1 MYIITLPMEIICSI
15 ILYII
20 GWKNINPKLVN
31 ILNKHNKIIC
41 VFSHTSYYDFFIML
55 LYKYK
60 YYLVFQYMKVLI
72 KPDYFNG
79 ILGYLLTC
87 IGGIPSTNVNIKN
100 GGNLNKIVDTLNQ
113 TERCVF
119 LISPKGSI
127 LKREW
132 RSGYYHIG
140 QALKAPYVAVG
151 LDYEYKNIYVGD
163 IINNDNTEKSV
174 KEKLYNDLSKI
185 APLYPE
191 QENMEIRKYDKNNIS
206 VINYSNIKN
215 TIAIISSSFFIYYF
229 IIA

>member
-1 MYIITLPMEIICSI
+1 MYIITLTMKIICSI

-20 GWKNINPKLVN
+20 GWNNINPKLTKIFSQN
-31 ILNKHNKIIC
+31 NKIVC

-113 TERCVF
+113 TDKCVF

-132 RSGYYHIG
+132 RSGYYYIG

-163 IINNDNTEKSV
+163 VIKYDD
-174 KEKLYNDLSKI
+174 EKLLKDKLYDDLSQI
-185 APLYPE
+185 VPLYPE
-191 QENMEIRKYDKNNIS
+191 QENMEIRKYNKNNIS
-206 VINYSNIKN
+206 VVNYNNIKN
-215 TIAIISSSFFIYYF
+215 SIAIISSSFFIYYF
-229 IIA
+229 IIT